1 MKVMLYSNG
10 IGPLERKGNIKKT
23 KKILDKVDLITL
35 RDERS
40 YKTLHEIGI
49 ENKNVKVTADPALD
63 LDIADEKLGKAIFEK

>member
-40 YKTLHEIGI
+40 YKRCMKSVLKT
-49 ENKNVKVTADPALD
+49 KM
-63 LDIADEKLGKAIFEK
+63 